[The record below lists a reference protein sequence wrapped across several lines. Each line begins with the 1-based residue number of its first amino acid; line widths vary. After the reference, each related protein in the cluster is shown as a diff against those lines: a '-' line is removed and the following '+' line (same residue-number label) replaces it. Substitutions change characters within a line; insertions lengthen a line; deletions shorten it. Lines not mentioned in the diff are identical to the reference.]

1 MFKQKL
7 VSHRLCHLP
16 RIDYMQYPT
25 KKLLDL
31 HVRGLLQ
38 YLGKLGA
45 DDGSKAVEWNSTFAK
60 AFGSWCRRSPA
71 DVLIQVRA
79 NLEEFQSVLPGNK
92 PLRKLLSDLK
102 CAVIVT
108 NSCQAWRVLKTHG
121 NNKSIINPVEVARF
135 RIYQTN
141 DNMQLASRLVLQ
153 GIFCSWRRA
162 VPQLHFCNQ
171 DSRRASCHTE
181 VAGSAMKRRL

>member
-1 MFKQKL
+1 
-7 VSHRLCHLP
+7 
-16 RIDYMQYPT
+16 MQYPT

-31 HVRGLLQ
+31 HARGLLR
-38 YLGKLGA
+38 KLGA
-45 DDGSKAVEWNSTFAK
+45 DDWDEGGKAMEWNSTFAK

-121 NNKSIINPVEVARF
+121 NHQS
-135 RIYQTN
+135 
-141 DNMQLASRLVLQ
+141 S
-153 GIFCSWRRA
+153 
-162 VPQLHFCNQ
+162 
-171 DSRRASCHTE
+171 
-181 VAGSAMKRRL
+181 

>member
-1 MFKQKL
+1 
-7 VSHRLCHLP
+7 
-16 RIDYMQYPT
+16 MQYPT

-45 DDGSKAVEWNSTFAK
+45 DDGDDGGKASSIPHLEWNSTFAK